1 MYNENKMTIFDF
13 LGTDSELPT
22 LKIIPAYVRKLQK
35 GHTLRITVG
44 TYVRMLCK
52 CIGKPQK
59 ELSCE

>member
-44 TYVRMLCK
+44 T
-52 CIGKPQK
+52 
-59 ELSCE
+59 S

>member
-1 MYNENKMTIFDF
+1 MTIFDF

-44 TYVRMLCK
+44 AHIGMLYE
-52 CIGKPQK
+52 CIGKPLK
-59 ELSCE
+59 ELKGE